1 MGKDRD
7 GGEVTPV
14 AIERWAETLI
24 PRLMMVAV
32 LSMSTNEE
40 AQ

>member
-7 GGEVTPV
+7 GGEVIPAAT
-14 AIERWAETLI
+14 ERQAETLI

-40 AQ
+40 AE